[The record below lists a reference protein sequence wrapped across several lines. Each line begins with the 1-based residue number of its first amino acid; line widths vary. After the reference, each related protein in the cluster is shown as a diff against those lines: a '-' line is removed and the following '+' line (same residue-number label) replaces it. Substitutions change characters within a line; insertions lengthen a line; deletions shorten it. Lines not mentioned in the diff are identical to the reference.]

1 MKKKKQIG
9 LILILLLVVIA
20 VIGSI
25 IYGKSREKLQQDEVT
40 GIDTDAMED
49 DESVDSPDD
58 TLEGMDTTET
68 ETDETTVETLSP
80 EQPSLTAVVDR
91 ILENISLED
100 AIPADDM
107 IENMDGDQL
116 YLYSQ
121 TQDGTYSLYG
131 FHSPEYGFNGL
142 LLDYRINGESNW
154 NYLHEEIPDL
164 ELDWSSYPHIDET
177 PEGDVV
183 LAYNWGHGTGVSV
196 DRFFYLTAY
205 ETGTL
210 SVEEL
215 PGEQV
220 LDQMEQLVELRLNEE
235 NEEVEIYTKETN
247 SERQLLAVLPY
258 QDLVDTKTETI
269 TSVELLPDWL
279 NFLTNPQM
287 AIVGVGV
294 TVEGYVQPVMV
305 GKIAAQIQRE
315 QGAFVL
321 RDVSTYVDDGYFDFQ
336 GEEQ

>member
-9 LILILLLVVIA
+9 LILILLLAVIA

-58 TLEGMDTTET
+58 TLEGTDTTET

-100 AIPADDM
+100 AVPADDM

-235 NEEVEIYTKETN
+235 NEEVEIDTKETN

>member
-9 LILILLLVVIA
+9 LILVLLLIVIVVA
-20 VIGSI
+20 VCLIH
-25 IYGKSREKLQQDEVT
+25 GKSNGKFQQDEVA
-40 GIDTDAMED
+40 GIDTDVMED
-49 DESVDSPDD
+49 EESGDFPGATVEE
-58 TLEGMDTTET
+58 TVTTE
-68 ETDETTVETLSP
+68 ETTVETLSP

-91 ILENISLED
+91 ILENTSLED

-164 ELDWSSYPHIDET
+164 ELDWSSYPHIDVT

-196 DRFFYLTAY
+196 DRFFYLTAH

-321 RDVSTYVDDGYFDFQ
+321 RDVSTYVDDVVL
-336 GEEQ
+336 E